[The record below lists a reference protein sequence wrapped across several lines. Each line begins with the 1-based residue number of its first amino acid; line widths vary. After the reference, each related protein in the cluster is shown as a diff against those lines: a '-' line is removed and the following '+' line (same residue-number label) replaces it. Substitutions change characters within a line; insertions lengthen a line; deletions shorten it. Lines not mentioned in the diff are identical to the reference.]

1 MSRRNKLIVLILLLS
16 LECVL
21 MFWCRNRYMTVLS
34 EGAVYESP
42 ASVDFKP
49 DFAESNY
56 LSVYIP
62 VTSAVWV
69 GKNAPDKGQTIY
81 LIPGKNVDGMLFIR
95 RASDVKPVGEYLAVT
110 AKGYMYGRV
119 SFDFPAS
126 RVYMTSGQMKKLS
139 VLELTERVQVKE
151 GTGKD
156 DKTRT
161 QLKNRITAII
171 RIDDG
176 HAVIERL
183 LCNGAPVEL
192 AYTTVGTNVHITY
205 SNGQTDKDVVTTE
218 GTDIEDVSQP
228 EVSGNRESWLD
239 KLI

>member
-1 MSRRNKLIVLILLLS
+1 MTRRNKIILLLILLA

-21 MFWCRNRYMTVLS
+21 LFWCRNRYMTVLS
-34 EGAVYESP
+34 SGTVYESP

-49 DFAESNY
+49 DFAERNY

-69 GKNAPDKGQTIY
+69 GKNAPEKGKEIY

-95 RASDVKPVGEYLAVT
+95 RASDVKPSGEYLTVM
-110 AKGYMYGRV
+110 AKDYLYGRV

-151 GTGKD
+151 VTDKE

-171 RIDDG
+171 RIYDG

-192 AYTTVGTNVHITY
+192 AYTTVGTNTHITY

-218 GTDIEDVSQP
+218 GMDMDSVSKP
-228 EVSGNRESWLD
+228 EISGDRASWMD
-239 KLI
+239 KLL